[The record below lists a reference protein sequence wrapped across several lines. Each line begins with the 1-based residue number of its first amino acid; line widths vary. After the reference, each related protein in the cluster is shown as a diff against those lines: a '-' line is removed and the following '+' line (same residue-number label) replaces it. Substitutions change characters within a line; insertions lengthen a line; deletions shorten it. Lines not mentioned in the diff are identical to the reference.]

1 MPFKKLIEPLKDA
14 LIRKGFDEPLPF
26 QKQIL
31 SKIKGGANVFGIGSK
46 DCGKTSSLIIS
57 VIQKLKGKAFEDA
70 PRALIFVENK
80 QASLDLKTEFETYT
94 KGTDLR
100 INCVYEEHNIDSQRV
115 ELYIGTDIVI
125 ATPKR
130 LNKIFYMNGIDL
142 NQLQLFIVDDAE
154 FIFANNNLKEI
165 SRIPESLKKCQ
176 YIIFSTKFDTRF
188 NRWKETFIYNSQIIK
203 AK

>member
-14 LIRKGFDEPLPF
+14 LIRKEFEAPLPF

-31 SKIKGGANVFGIGSK
+31 SKIKGGANVFGIGPK

-70 PRALIFVENK
+70 PRALIFVKDK
-80 QASLDLKTEFETYT
+80 QAALALAEEFKTYI

-100 INCVYEEHNIDSQRV
+100 VYCVYEEHNIDLQRE

-130 LNKIFYMNGIDL
+130 LNKVFYMNGIDL

-154 FIFANNNLKEI
+154 FIFANDNLKEI
-165 SRIPESLKKCQ
+165 ARIPESIKKCQ
-176 YIIFSTKFDTRF
+176 YVIFSTKFDARF
-188 NRWKETFIYNSQIIK
+188 NRWKETFMYNSQIIK

>member
-14 LIRKGFDEPLPF
+14 LIRKKFDEPLSF
-26 QKQIL
+26 QRQIL
-31 SKIKGGANVFGIGSK
+31 SKIKGGANVFGIGPKGS
-46 DCGKTSSLIIS
+46 GKTSSLIIS

-80 QASLDLKTEFETYT
+80 QAALDLKTEFEIYT

-100 INCVYEEHNIDSQRV
+100 IYCVYDELHIDIQRS

-130 LNKIFYMNGIDL
+130 LNKVFYMNGIDL
-142 NQLQLFIVDDAE
+142 NQLQLFIVDDAA
-154 FIFANNNLKEI
+154 FIFANNDLKEI
-165 SRIPESLKKCQ
+165 ARIPQSLKKCQ
-176 YIIFSTKFDTRF
+176 YLIFSTKFDTRF
-188 NRWKETFIYNSQIIK
+188 NRWKETFMYNSQTIK